1 MKFLNSLIKKLWRKK
16 MINFKK
22 KKWKKLLKS
31 LNLKY
36 SSFSYGYF
44 KQLKKSKII
53 ENLENC
59 MGL

>member
-1 MKFLNSLIKKLWRKK
+1 

-36 SSFSYGYF
+36 SFFGYEYF

>member
-1 MKFLNSLIKKLWRKK
+1 

-22 KKWKKLLKS
+22 KKWKKVLKS

-36 SSFSYGYF
+36 SSFGYDY
-44 KQLKKSKII
+44 KQGKKSPII
-53 ENLENC
+53 ENLENRY

>member
-1 MKFLNSLIKKLWRKK
+1 

-36 SSFSYGYF
+36 SSFGYRYYN
-44 KQLKKSKII
+44 QGKKSPII
-53 ENLENC
+53 ENLENRY

>member
-1 MKFLNSLIKKLWRKK
+1 

-36 SSFSYGYF
+36 SSFGYGDY
-44 KQLKKSKII
+44 KQGKKSPII
-53 ENLENC
+53 ENLENRYLFLVKLYSVYLSK
-59 MGL
+59 GY

>member
-1 MKFLNSLIKKLWRKK
+1 
-16 MINFKK
+16 MITFEK

-36 SSFSYGYF
+36 SSFGYGSY
-44 KQLKKSKII
+44 KQGKKSPII
-53 ENLENC
+53 ENLENRY